1 MGFTTRIDHE
11 RREIYATAEGPI
23 TLEDIRQHLMEG
35 HKEGALNY
43 PEVCDARKAQPHFS
57 ASDVR
62 AVVETMRMLSRE
74 SPLGAAA
81 IIVDSDLA
89 FGMMRMLEML
99 VGDVCPL
106 RPFRTPAEADWWI
119 DNMRAQNAA
128 GTPPS

>member
-11 RREIYATAEGPI
+11 RREIYATAEGSI
-23 TLEDIRQHLMEG
+23 TLEDIRQHLLEG
-35 HKEGALNY
+35 QQKGALSY
-43 PEVCDARKAQPHFS
+43 PEVCDARTAQPHFS

-62 AVVETMRMLSRE
+62 AVVETMRALSKE

-106 RPFRTPAEADWWI
+106 RPFRTPAEADWWL
-119 DNMRAQNAA
+119 DNLRGQNAA
-128 GTPPS
+128 GQAPA